1 MLVNYRPVVKMGVAY
16 LPGVTFRAFEL
27 PIDHVE
33 GHILKEANVFL
44 PQIPRGS
51 SMLNRNSANQ
61 VVIQEFP

>member
-33 GHILKEANVFL
+33 GHFKGSQRFL